1 MLLLITVGIRTA
13 GAGRGRRR
21 SADGCARR
29 GRGHCCAAAA
39 AIHIDFVVGDWG
51 SGEGPVR
58 IYVFVVEKGHQ
69 TRLWPLLALNSP
81 FGVRP
86 LEKKRKR
93 TVKPV

>member
-1 MLLLITVGIRTA
+1 MAVLGGAEATAVLPLLLSISI
-13 GAGRGRRR
+13 
-21 SADGCARR
+21 SWL
-29 GRGHCCAAAA
+29 
-39 AIHIDFVVGDWG
+39 GDWG